1 MSSKPKKQEY
11 QASEQEK
18 TSAAVSQA
26 EKQYFDQTYGPLL
39 REMRDLSEKEDL
51 GSLGRGTAQADT
63 MQALSATPTLAGT
76 RSIDQAADL
85 ASAAAAQ
92 QLQGSG
98 QALAAQRER
107 QIGVLGTARGQAA
120 DAQSGLA
127 KAAKIQSTKQLEA
140 ARAKQMVRQAKFNA
154 AEQIGGAL
162 LAQGQKN
169 MATYDTDNAQS
180 DANDAGF
187 FSRFFRPYT
196 PGGQSPDDNSD
207 KGSFA

>member
-51 GSLGRGTAQADT
+51 GSLGRGRAQADT
-63 MQALSATPTLAGT
+63 MQTLSATPTLAGT

-85 ASAAAAQ
+85 ASAAASQ

-162 LAQGQKN
+162 LAQGRKN
-169 MATYDTDNAQS
+169 LSTYDTDNMQS

>member
-162 LAQGQKN
+162 IAQGRKN
-169 MATYDTDNAQS
+169 LSTYDTDNTQS

-196 PGGQSPDDNSD
+196 PGGQSPDDDSN

>member
-51 GSLGRGTAQADT
+51 GSLGRGRAQADT

-85 ASAAAAQ
+85 ASAAASQ

-154 AEQIGGAL
+154 AEQMGGAL
-162 LAQGQKN
+162 LAQGRKN
-169 MATYDTDNAQS
+169 LSTYETDNTQL
-180 DANDAGF
+180 DTDAGF
-187 FSRFFRPYT
+187 FNRFFRPYT
-196 PGGQSPDDNSD
+196 PGGQQQDDSN
-207 KGSFA
+207 KGSGM